1 MKSLIN
7 KGNENKSDKLVD
19 LFVTKLAELRLS
31 ELGFPFIP
39 GVYPAWQRFK
49 RFVEAK
55 ALIVKPEGGIL

>member
-1 MKSLIN
+1 MNKIIDNDKSEKLI
-7 KGNENKSDKLVD
+7 D

-49 RFVEAK
+49 SFIEAK
-55 ALIVKPEGGIL
+55 ALIVKPEGGLV